1 MKKRLGVK
9 LEVARFLQD
18 TVAEMARDMKRSR
31 TGDVA
36 ATADELYNFINKAR
50 VGVVQYDARTVRGWL
65 LLGGL
70 GLVFQGCF
78 LGFVR
83 KFHRLTPSLPPH
95 PPPRQNRCAPA
106 RRWTTRSSSASRRC
120 STTS

>member
-36 ATADELYNFINKAR
+36 ATADELYNFINK
-50 VGVVQYDARTVRGWL
+50 VCVCARTMPYRMDGCCCCWGAGALGW
-65 LLGGL
+65 GGA
-70 GLVFQGCF
+70 GLWV
-78 LGFVR
+78 
-83 KFHRLTPSLPPH
+83 
-95 PPPRQNRCAPA
+95 
-106 RRWTTRSSSASRRC
+106 
-120 STTS
+120 